1 MCIARHCMV
10 LRGFELEGE
19 PRFGGRGPPIQYCKQ
34 VQRSTCTAC
43 FRGCESGGGSKGG
56 SPRIAGVMFVIAWLR
71 GCEFKM
77 G

>member
-1 MCIARHCMV
+1 MCIARPCMV

-19 PRFGGRGPPIQYCKQ
+19 PRFGGRGPPIQDCNQ

-43 FRGCESGGGSKGG
+43 
-56 SPRIAGVMFVIAWLR
+56 LR
-71 GCEFKM
+71 GCELGGGSGEYWIIVCVMFAVWLGGCKFEM